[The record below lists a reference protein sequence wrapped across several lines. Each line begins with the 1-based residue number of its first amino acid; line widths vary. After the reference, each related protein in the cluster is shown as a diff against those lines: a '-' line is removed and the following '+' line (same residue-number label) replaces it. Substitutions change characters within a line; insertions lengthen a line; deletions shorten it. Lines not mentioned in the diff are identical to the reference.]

1 MISRLS
7 RLLLFS
13 MLFLGL
19 SALSG
24 SQSPKKLKVF
34 ISVDMEGIG
43 GLVAGEETG
52 EKGSDYQLFRQLMT
66 EEANAAIAGALEAG
80 ATEIVVR
87 DAHGSARNI
96 LPQLLNPEAKLIR
109 EWSGGPLDMMEGID
123 KTFDAAMMIGYHA
136 RAGTP
141 NGVLKHT
148 ISGTIFDLKLNG
160 KAVPEAGLNAAIAGY
175 FGVPVVLVSGDLA
188 AAEQAKELLGEV
200 STVVVKEG
208 IGKAGRMLHPEKC
221 RKLIKSAAGDALKNL
236 GRYKP
241 YVLTAPVTMEIT
253 FTREDLVIKPAQY
266 PGAKRTGERSVA
278 FTHNDLLDVM
288 KFYLVATE

>member
-1 MISRLS
+1 MKTRFISVFL
-7 RLLLFS
+7 
-13 MLFLGL
+13 LGL
-19 SALSG
+19 AALSNP
-24 SQSPKKLKVF
+24 QAPKKLKVF
-34 ISVDMEGIG
+34 ISVDMEGIS

-52 EKGSDYQLFRQLMT
+52 EKGADYQLFRQLMT
-66 EEANAAIAGALEAG
+66 EEANAAIEGALEAG
-80 ATEIVVR
+80 AAEIVVR

-109 EWSGGPLDMMEGID
+109 EWSGRPLDMMEGID

-141 NGVLKHT
+141 DGILKHT

-160 KAVPEAGLNAAIAGY
+160 RAVPEAGLNAAIAGY

-188 AAEQAKELLGEV
+188 VSNQARELLGEV
-200 STVVVKEG
+200 STVAVKEG
-208 IGKAGRMLHPEKC
+208 IGKAGRMLHPERG
-221 RKLIKSAAGDALKNL
+221 RKLIRAAAAEALRNL

-241 YVLTAPVTMEIT
+241 YVLTAPITMEIT
-253 FTREDLVIKPAQY
+253 FTREDLVIEPARY

-278 FTHNDLLDVM
+278 FAHNDLLEVM
-288 KFYLVATE
+288 KFYLTATE